1 MTPQEQQRVLR
12 LAERIAAQPN
22 VPKDADAVSA
32 LAQLLRRRP
41 DAAYWL
47 LQRCLLLEAAIEGQA
62 PQAPASAAPRINL
75 KAAGSVAAA
84 PGPGTGVPPARPEPQ
99 LRDLLGEFTN
109 TSLLGALAAD
119 EPDEPK
125 PAPDAADAARRRH

>member
-47 LQRCLLLEAAIEGQA
+47 LQRCLLLEAEIEGRA
-62 PQAPASAAPRINL
+62 PQAAAAAAPRLNL
-75 KAAGSVAAA
+75 QAGNIAAA
-84 PGPGTGVPPARPEPQ
+84 PNPAAAAVPAEPQ

-109 TSLLGALAAD
+109 TSLLSDLAA
-119 EPDEPK
+119 EPVEPK
-125 PAPDAADAARRRH
+125 PGWDAPAAAPRRR